1 MYAGFFYKIVTNR
14 IPRIFH
20 IFNPQLIIPMK
31 KILLALLLAGCTGAV
46 LGQEKLLHAPVLNF
60 ADTYENTTDSQLLSI
75 RNNNPFEV
83 RIKEIRFYRTYSSP
97 AFSAARQTLVLPAA
111 SADSIWIRFNPRH
124 NIAHNSEML
133 VITEPEAYS
142 FTVDL
147 KGQGK
152 YSRAYYATTENQ
164 SEEGLKAAL
173 KARLALGYVSLGY
186 TPARDRMFMQ
196 IDNQKTNGQGAS
208 VNTIECIY
216 TGRKA
221 IDYTDRADAQT
232 GDNFNTEHTFPQ
244 GYFNDN
250 EPMRSDLHHLFPTDN
265 PANNSRNNYAFGVAT
280 QPYKNDNVNTPSH
293 LGANNLYEPRDEQKG
308 RTARAMI
315 YFVTRYTDYT
325 NFFAPQENIL
335 RQWCTTF
342 QPDSIE
348 RKRNNDV
355 ETYQKNRN
363 PFIDYP
369 QFLERITKVAGTS
382 TAPNR
387 YEVDYPDTIR
397 MGEIIS
403 SDRIFTFGVPVV
415 NNSNVP
421 VTLSAMSLDDTIL
434 HFADNFPTDT
444 LILPGESVSVAISCN
459 LLVPVSYEIRGNLS
473 FTINAASPAVVS
485 VPVDGWIRRVLSSA
499 HSTKN
504 TFLRLYPN
512 PVQDDVTIDHIKGD
526 GVTMIRVADVSG
538 RTVYTQSLPAGEH
551 SFRLNTEA
559 WPQGIYMV
567 RITDGAE
574 SSVIRFVK

>member
-1 MYAGFFYKIVTNR
+1 
-14 IPRIFH
+14 
-20 IFNPQLIIPMK
+20 MK
-31 KILLALLLAGCTGAV
+31 KILLALLLAGCTGVV
-46 LGQEKLLHAPVLNF
+46 LGQEKLLHTPVLNF

-83 RIKEIRFYRTYSSP
+83 RIKEIRFYHTYSAS
-97 AFSAARQTLVLPAA
+97 AFSTAAQTLVLPAA

-133 VITEPEAYS
+133 VITEPEVYS

-208 VNTIECIY
+208 VNTLECIY

-293 LGANNLYEPRDEQKG
+293 LGANNLYEPRDQQKG

-335 RQWCTTF
+335 RQWCNTF

-348 RKRNNDV
+348 RKRNDDV
-355 ETYQKNRN
+355 EIYQKNRN

-397 MGEIIS
+397 MGEIMS
-403 SDRIFTFGVPVV
+403 SDRIFTFGIPIV

-421 VTLSAMSLDDTIL
+421 VTISAMSLEDTIL
-434 HFADNFPTDT
+434 HFANNFPTDT
-444 LILPGESVSVAISCN
+444 LIQPGESISVAISCN
-459 LLVPVSYEIRGNLS
+459 LLVPVSYEIKGNL
-473 FTINAASPAVVS
+473 FLTINAASPTVVS
-485 VPVDGWIRRVLSSA
+485 VPVDGWIRRVLSYAPSVQ
-499 HSTKN
+499 N
-504 TFLRLYPN
+504 TYLRLYPN
-512 PVQDDVTIDHIKGD
+512 PVQDEVTIDQIRGD
-526 GVTMIRVADVSG
+526 GITMIRVTDVSG
-538 RTVYTQSLPAGEH
+538 RTVYNQSLPAGEH
-551 SFRLNTEA
+551 SFRLNTA
-559 WPQGIYMV
+559 VWPNGIYMV
-567 RITDGAE
+567 RVIDGAE
-574 SSVIRFVK
+574 SSVIRLVK

>member
-1 MYAGFFYKIVTNR
+1 
-14 IPRIFH
+14 
-20 IFNPQLIIPMK
+20 MK

-46 LGQEKLLHAPVLNF
+46 LGQEKLLHTPVLNF

-83 RIKEIRFYRTYSSP
+83 RIKEIRFYHTYSAS
-97 AFSAARQTLVLPAA
+97 AFSTAAQTLVLPAA

-124 NIAHNSEML
+124 NIVHNSEML
-133 VITEPEAYS
+133 VITEPEVYS

-152 YSRAYYATTENQ
+152 YSRAYYSTTENQ

-208 VNTIECIY
+208 VNTLECIY

-293 LGANNLYEPRDEQKG
+293 LGANNLYEPRDQQKG

-335 RQWCTTF
+335 RQWCNTF

-348 RKRNNDV
+348 RKRNDDV

-369 QFLERITKVAGTS
+369 QFLERITKVVGTS

-397 MGEIIS
+397 TGMLVAS
-403 SDRIFTFGVPVV
+403 NTNALVFGVPVV

-421 VTLSAMSLDDTIL
+421 VSLSAMNLEDTIL
-434 HFADNFPTDT
+434 HFTGGFPVDT
-444 LILPGESVSVAISCN
+444 VIQPGESVSVLISCN
-459 LLVPVSYEIRGNLS
+459 LAVLSYEVDGALS
-473 FTINAASPAVVS
+473 FTLNAGAASQVRI
-485 VPVDGWIRRVLSSA
+485 PVMGSITEVFGVSSA
-499 HSTKN
+499 RKN
-504 TFLRLYPN
+504 YLRLYPN
-512 PVQDDVTIDHIKGD
+512 PVQDEVTIDQIKGD
-526 GVTMIRVADVSG
+526 GITTIRVADVSG

-551 SFRLNTEA
+551 SFRLNTAA
-559 WPQGIYMV
+559 WPNGIYIV
-567 RITDGAE
+567 RVIDGIE